1 MSNKICGLK
10 NISVVVQFQF
20 CYLVIRTWITQ
31 LTKLVIYRIE
41 TCNKVNPLISGFV
54 KIQIADSS
62 DYLDSPF
69 SSYGFLLFFPVL
81 VITGIVQFQACC
93 LVIQTRITE
102 LTKLVIFR
110 IQISNEL
117 NPCLD
122 LWKSKLMNIIWLFEW
137 YLFQLW
143 FSLIFQF
150 V

>member
-41 TCNKVNPLISGFV
+41 TCIKVNPLISGFV

-69 SSYGFLLFFPVL
+69 SSYGFLLFFSSFGYYWDSAIPSL
-81 VITGIVQFQACC
+81 LFG
-93 LVIQTRITE
+93 
-102 LTKLVIFR
+102 
-110 IQISNEL
+110 
-117 NPCLD
+117 NP
-122 LWKSKLMNIIWLFEW
+122 N
-137 YLFQLW
+137 
-143 FSLIFQF
+143 
-150 V
+150 